1 MEKHAREMAIV
12 SAAVAFVL
20 CLVGGMWMFVS
31 GGIGDDDLLGYT
43 LGLYFMGK
51 AFFVGPMLYLT
62 ALQFPGRQG

>member
-1 MEKHAREMAIV
+1 MKMKRLMAMV
-12 SAAVAFVL
+12 SAVVAFLL
-20 CLVGGMWMFVS
+20 CLVGGAWMFVS

-62 ALQFPGRQG
+62 ALQFPGKQE